1 MPATSKS
8 QQRLFSMALA
18 VRKGDLPRSKVW
30 KAVLDIVDSDMSNKE
45 IEDFT
50 VLKEG
55 MTPLSTYVVEAL
67 KKLGSGEEGTVYDIG
82 DGRIKKVF
90 KRGNVPL
97 AYQLLKAATDYGVIQ
112 CLLKV
117 FEVGDDYIIRENCK
131 PRTSK
136 CKKYFDTL
144 QAIPFENSNDNLY
157 WMIMNDTWYWD
168 PDKECVKS
176 KIRMATT
183 KIQTEVI
190 EWATRLKYE
199 LSQICGERAGLGD
212 FGLKN
217 LGETNDGR
225 VVLMDF

>member
-55 MTPLSTYVVEAL
+55 ITPLSTYVVEAL

-82 DGRIKKVF
+82 EGKVRKVF

-112 CLLKV
+112 CLPKV

-131 PRTSK
+131 PNTPK
-136 CKKYFDTL
+136 CKEYYKISQVKHYSNGDTL
-144 QAIPFENSNDNLY
+144 Y
-157 WMIMNDTWYWD
+157 WEVMNGNYWYD
-168 PDKECVKS
+168 PDKDAYYS
-176 KIRMATT
+176 NIRGIIP
-183 KIQTEVI
+183 KKHQEVMQ
-190 EWATRLKYE
+190 WLCRLKYE
-199 LSQICGERAGLGD
+199 LSQVCGERAGLGD

>member
-8 QQRLFSMALA
+8 QQRLFSTALA

-82 DGRIKKVF
+82 DGKVRKVF

-112 CLLKV
+112 CLPKV
-117 FEVGDDYIIRENCK
+117 YEVGDDYIIRENCK
-131 PRTSK
+131 PNTPK
-136 CKKYFDTL
+136 CKEYYKISQT
-144 QAIPFENSNDNLY
+144 AIYNDSDKLY
-157 WMIMNDTWYWD
+157 WEVLNGNYWYD
-168 PDKECVKS
+168 PDKDNYFSNIKGI
-176 KIRMATT
+176 IRG
-183 KIQTEVI
+183 KQQEVMQ
-190 EWATRLKYE
+190 WLCRLKYE
-199 LSQICGERAGLGD
+199 LSQVCGERAGLGD
-212 FGLKN
+212 FGVKN